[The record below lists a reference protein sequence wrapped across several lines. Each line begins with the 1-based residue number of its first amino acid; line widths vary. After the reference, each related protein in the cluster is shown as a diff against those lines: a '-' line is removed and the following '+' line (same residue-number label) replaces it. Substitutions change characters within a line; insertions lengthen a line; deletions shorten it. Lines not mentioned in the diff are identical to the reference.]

1 MIYLSERQRCGPR
14 GSVEACGTLLSIL
27 PLGNATTVRTLLCG
41 AFLPEK
47 STSAG
52 MRALTAALKALK
64 QLPLWTWETC
74 LPEHAERAYGTVC
87 SAGRTLPFAEKNLT
101 AVAAVP
107 ATLNLPL
114 AAGRL
119 GRPSRP
125 IAASRQ

>member
-1 MIYLSERQRCGPR
+1 MQSISP
-14 GSVEACGTLLSIL
+14 SKGTAAGNTRSH
-27 PLGNATTVRTLLCG
+27 GNAEG
-41 AFLPEK
+41 AA
-47 STSAG
+47 T
-52 MRALTAALKALK
+52 
-64 QLPLWTWETC
+64 LPLWTWETC